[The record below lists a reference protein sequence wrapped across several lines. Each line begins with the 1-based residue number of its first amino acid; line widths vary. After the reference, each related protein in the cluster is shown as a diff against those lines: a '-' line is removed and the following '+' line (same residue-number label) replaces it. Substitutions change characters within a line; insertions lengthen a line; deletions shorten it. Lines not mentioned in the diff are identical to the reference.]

1 MNSISIEELLYT
13 KEFKELSKLLE
24 IIFRKSLEY
33 SKIKN
38 ISMDDVGKNYSTFP
52 EIKIT
57 FECFN
62 GWEGNTPKEG
72 KKTQHYNEDYGVFM
86 IFIPKNFKMGVVFT
100 DHENPNNFALYNWRR
115 EKEKLYQIDYELKK
129 EENIYLITDVNPA
142 GVVRYQGD
150 LALAQGLLNYDE
162 ELEFIKKDVNKIKL
176 LLTQ

>member
-1 MNSISIEELLYT
+1 
-13 KEFKELSKLLE
+13 
-24 IIFRKSLEY
+24 
-33 SKIKN
+33 
-38 ISMDDVGKNYSTFP
+38 
-52 EIKIT
+52 
-57 FECFN
+57 
-62 GWEGNTPKEG
+62 
-72 KKTQHYNEDYGVFM
+72 M

-142 GVVRYQGD
+142 GVIRYQGD

>member
-33 SKIKN
+33 LKIKN

-100 DHENPNNFALYNWRR
+100 DHENPNNFAVYNWRI
-115 EKEKLYQIDYELKK
+115 EKEKLYQIDYILKK
-129 EENIYLITDVNPA
+129 KKYLF
-142 GVVRYQGD
+142 
-150 LALAQGLLNYDE
+150 NYRCKSRWSCP
-162 ELEFIKKDVNKIKL
+162 LSGRFSFSTRIIKL
-176 LLTQ
+176 